1 MTTPFTTCEWVNS
14 VIPHQYNENS
24 RSKSHPV
31 FLYSFFFIFTLAFG
45 VGKVIHFTFI
55 RKILYK
61 VFAWF
66 IVDFAK
72 SYNSVDK

>member
-1 MTTPFTTCEWVNS
+1 MTTLFTTCEWVNS

-55 RKILYK
+55 RKILYT
-61 VFAWF
+61 VFIRF
-66 IVDFAK
+66 IIDFWK
-72 SYNSVDK
+72 YFKTV

>member
-24 RSKSHPV
+24 SSRNHPV
-31 FLYSFFFIFTLAFG
+31 FLYSFLFIDSGFRA
-45 VGKVIHFTFI
+45 GKITHFPVI
-55 RKILYK
+55 RKIPYK